1 MHLKPIHH
9 DDDVGIKQSELRQV
23 LLPIPEY
30 SSQRAIACILGALD
44 DKIELNRRMNRT
56 LETMARA
63 LFQSWFVD
71 FDPVQA
77 KLAGQ
82 APAGLKPELPPAL
95 PSPPASTGEASSR
108 LEAVSKGSRKGRFM
122 VMGAVGSRFAKGIT

>member
-1 MHLKPIHH
+1 MHLKPIHN

-56 LETMARA
+56 LEAMARA

-82 APAGLKPELPPAL
+82 APAGLKPEIAAL
-95 PSPPASTGEASSR
+95 FPDR
-108 LEAVSKGSRKGRFM
+108 LVEVEGGRRRRSGGLVVSL
-122 VMGAVGSRFAKGIT
+122 TWQTY